1 MYICRPYAVMYVC
14 KSVRSTYVFAHA
26 HAHTHRYTCTHLH
39 TTLVHAYYTPPHV
52 PTHTTLKHNEGT
64 IILHFTIVG
73 ENAGR
78 PLLSVA
84 ETRAGPLGEGK
95 KTKGASNILSHA
107 REVI

>member
-1 MYICRPYAVMYVC
+1 MYVC
-14 KSVRSTYVFAHA
+14 KSVRSTYSHMHMHIHTDT
-26 HAHTHRYTCTHLH
+26 HAHTYIQHLC
-39 TTLVHAYYTPPHV
+39 
-52 PTHTTLKHNEGT
+52 THTTYHHTYQLTQHSNTMKVQSFYT
-64 IILHFTIVG
+64 FTIVG